1 MTTILKPIELTEI
14 AGVRIGNAQNEEA
27 KTGVTV
33 VIFEEGAKVGVDVS
47 GGGPASRETP
57 LASPIT
63 ADNPVNAICLS
74 GGSAF
79 GLAASD
85 GVMRYLEERKMGYD
99 TGFAYVP
106 LVLQS
111 CIFDLGLGSSTIRPD
126 SAMGYEACVNAEKNI
141 VKHGNIG
148 AGCGATVG
156 KILGMEQS
164 TKTGLGVAA
173 VSVGGLQMAAVVA
186 LNALGDIFDPT
197 TGTKIAGLKN
207 PEGDGFLDTCEQLY
221 QISAPTDLFQGNT
234 TIGIVITNGDFS
246 KAEMNKIAAMT
257 RNAYGRCINPV
268 GTMADGDTIYA
279 ACTGKVK
286 ADVNMAGTLAA
297 KVMEMAIIDA
307 VNSAKY

>member
-111 CIFDLGLGSSTIRPD
+111 CIFDLGLGSSTFRPD

-246 KAEMNKIAAMT
+246 KAEMNKMAAMT

>member
-99 TGFAYVP
+99 TSFAYVP

-279 ACTGKVK
+279 ACTGKVE

-297 KVMEMAIIDA
+297 KVMEMGIIDA

>member
-164 TKTGLGVAA
+164 TKTGLGIAA

-197 TGTKIAGLKN
+197 TGSKIAGLKN